1 VQREER
7 GYLVLEDGRVF
18 EGGSFGA
25 PREAKGEVVFHTG
38 LTGYQEILTDPS
50 YRGQLV
56 TLTYPHIG
64 NYGVN
69 HEDEESDRIH
79 VEALLVKDL
88 SPVASNRR
96 ATGTLSDYLTEQGV
110 PGLAAIDTRALTRH
124 IRTRGAMRAI
134 LTTEAA
140 SPEKL
145 VERVRRE
152 VPEMAGC
159 DLVKK
164 VTCSAPYEFPSER
177 DESFHVVCYDFGIKR
192 GILRSLAALG
202 VRSTVVPA
210 ETTAEEVLSRRPH
223 GVLLSN
229 GPGDPEPL
237 DYAIRAT
244 RELLGRVPVFGICLG
259 HQVLG
264 LAAGG
269 KTFKLPFGHH
279 GANHPVRR
287 VSDGAVEITSQNHGF
302 AVDPES
308 LRGLAV
314 EKTHENL
321 NDGTLEG
328 LRLKDVPAMSVQ
340 YHPEASPGPHDAS
353 YLFGKFIEMMEPSAR
368 AQRERPVK
376 HASSESRSESRGGGA
391 PRHWKMP

>member
-1 VQREER
+1 VQPGRR

-18 EGGSFGA
+18 EGVPFGA
-25 PREAKGEVVFHTG
+25 DVEARGEVVFHTG

-69 HEDEESDRIH
+69 DEDAESSRVH
-79 VEALLVKDL
+79 AEALLVKDL
-88 SPVASNRR
+88 SPVASNLR
-96 ATGTLSDYLTEQGV
+96 ATGTLSDYLKGHGV
-110 PGLAAIDTRALTRH
+110 PGLAGIDTRSLTRH
-124 IRTRGAMRAI
+124 IRTKGALRAI
-134 LTTEAA
+134 LSSEAVPA
-140 SPEKL
+140 
-145 VERVRRE
+145 ERVQSE
-152 VPEMAGC
+152 VQSMAGC
-159 DLVKK
+159 DLARR
-164 VTCSAPYEFPSER
+164 VTCREPYECPPSTDER
-177 DESFHVVCYDFGIKR
+177 FHVVAYDFGIKR
-192 GILRSLAALG
+192 GILRSLAASAI
-202 VRSTVVPA
+202 RTTVVPA
-210 ETTAEEVLSRRPH
+210 ETDASEVLKRKPQ

-237 DYAIRAT
+237 DYAVAAV
-244 RELLGRVPVFGICLG
+244 RELLGRVPIFGICLG

-269 KTFKLPFGHH
+269 KTYKLPFGHH

-287 VSDGAVEITSQNHGF
+287 ASDGAVEITSQNHGF
-302 AVDPES
+302 AVDASS
-308 LRGLAV
+308 LKGLAL

-328 LRLKDVPAMSVQ
+328 LRLRDVPAMSVQ

-353 YLFGKFIEMMEPSAR
+353 YLFSRFVAMME
-368 AQRERPVK
+368 
-376 HASSESRSESRGGGA
+376 G
-391 PRHWKMP
+391 

>member
-1 VQREER
+1 VQRDR
-7 GYLVLEDGRVF
+7 KAYLVLEDGRIF
-18 EGGSFGA
+18 EGASFGA
-25 PREAKGEVVFHTG
+25 RREAKGEVVFHTG

-56 TLTYPHIG
+56 ALTYPHIG

-69 HEDEESDRIH
+69 REDEESERIH

-96 ATGTLSDYLTEQGV
+96 ATGTLSDYLKEHDV
-110 PGLAAIDTRALTRH
+110 PGLTGIDTRALTRH

-134 LTTEAA
+134 LTTEEDA
-140 SPEKL
+140 PEKL
-145 VERVRRE
+145 VERIRLE

-159 DLVKK
+159 DLVKE
-164 VTCSAPYEFPSER
+164 VTCSAPYEVPAER
-177 DESFHVVCYDFGIKR
+177 DETFHVVCYDFGIKR

-210 ETTAEEVLSRRPH
+210 ETAAQDALSLRPH

-237 DYAIRAT
+237 DYAIRTT

-308 LRGLAV
+308 LRGLPV

-328 LRLKDVPAMSVQ
+328 LRLQDVPAMSVQ

-353 YLFGKFIEMMEPSAR
+353 YLFGSFIRMME
-368 AQRERPVK
+368 
-376 HASSESRSESRGGGA
+376 G
-391 PRHWKMP
+391 

>member
-1 VQREER
+1 VQPEQRKAC
-7 GYLVLEDGRVF
+7 LVLEDGRVF
-18 EGGSFGA
+18 EGVCFGA
-25 PREAKGEVVFHTG
+25 EREAKGEVVFHTG

-50 YRGQLV
+50 YCGQLV

-69 HEDEESDRIH
+69 HSDEESSRIQ
-79 VEALLVKDL
+79 VEALIIKDL
-88 SPVASNRR
+88 SPVASSHR
-96 ATGTLSDYLTEQGV
+96 ATGTLAAYLGDQGI
-110 PGLAAIDTRALTRH
+110 PGLAGIDTRALTRH
-124 IRTRGAMRAI
+124 IRTRGALRAI
-134 LTTEAA
+134 LTTDPAPTA
-140 SPEKL
+140 DL

-152 VPEMAGC
+152 VPSMAGS
-159 DLVKK
+159 DLVRR
-164 VTCSAPYEFPSER
+164 VSCETPHEFPAGKNER
-177 DESFHVVCYDFGIKR
+177 FHIVAYDYGIKN

-210 ETTAEEVLSRRPH
+210 EMPAKDVLKLRPS

-237 DYAIRAT
+237 DYAVASV
-244 RELLGRVPVFGICLG
+244 RELLGQVPVFGICLG

-264 LAAGG
+264 LAAGA

-279 GANHPVRR
+279 GANHPVKR

-308 LRGLAV
+308 LRGLPV

-328 LRLKDVPAMSVQ
+328 FRLKDVPAMSVQ

-353 YLFGKFIEMMEPSAR
+353 YLFGRFVEMMET
-368 AQRERPVK
+368 
-376 HASSESRSESRGGGA
+376 
-391 PRHWKMP
+391 